1 MEEQRSRFHC
11 AHLPEQAVEAVR
23 QYEAD
28 LKRMMG
34 KDLILIAYEEE
45 KAD

>member
-1 MEEQRSRFHC
+1 MEERTGRFHC
-11 AHLPEQAVEAVR
+11 ADLPEQAVEAVR

-28 LKRMMG
+28 LKRIMG

-45 KAD
+45 KS